1 MPDERRAEPPQASSH
16 CGARHEGSPVSKLAT
31 PVTAGEK
38 LPPCEIRVSQELI
51 DVYASISGDFNPI
64 HVDAQAGTAA
74 GFGGTIAHG
83 CIPMEPVFQSIQ
95 RWSGAQTLPPNT
107 AIRLRYRAPSRPGD
121 VIRAEAQ
128 VAGEKMVDGRRAI
141 EISFVCVNQRGER
154 VIDGECELMA

>member
-1 MPDERRAEPPQASSH
+1 MSRRAAPKAHSPAALS
-16 CGARHEGSPVSKLAT
+16 AEGSPVSGIPST
-31 PVTAGEK
+31 VHAGEK
-38 LPPCEIRVSQELI
+38 LPACEIRVSQELI

-95 RWSGAQTLPPNT
+95 RWSGAQTLPPDT

-141 EISFVCVNQRGER
+141 EISFVCLNQRGER